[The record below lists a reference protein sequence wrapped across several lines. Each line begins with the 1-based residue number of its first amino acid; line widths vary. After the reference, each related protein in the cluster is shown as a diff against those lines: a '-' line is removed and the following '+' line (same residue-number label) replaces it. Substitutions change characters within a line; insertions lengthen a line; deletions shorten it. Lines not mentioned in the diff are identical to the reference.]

1 MMSLEGSMMGY
12 AGKVLI
18 IVENLPVPFDSRVWQ
33 EANAL
38 TEVGYKV
45 SIICPKGK
53 GYEKL
58 YEHINDIS
66 IYRHPLSVEGNGL
79 FGYLREYIEA
89 LFWEFYLSIKVFFR
103 EGFDVIHACNPPDD
117 IFIIGIIWK
126 LFGKKFVF
134 DHHDI
139 NPELYIAKF
148 GKKNLFYKILLWLEK
163 MTFRVSDIS
172 IATNQSYKDIAVN
185 RGGMKGENVYIVRSG
200 PDLERIRE
208 VPKDERL
215 KEGKKYM
222 VGYVGVM
229 GQQEGLD
236 YLVRAVKY
244 IVTVKKRDDII
255 FVLVGGGP
263 ALQSLKEYVLQQE
276 LNDYIKFTGRVSDE
290 DLLKYLNTSDICV
303 APDLY
308 NEMNDKSTMNKILE
322 YMALGKPIVLFDL
335 KEGRYSAQEAALY
348 ARPNDEIDFAEKILE
363 LINNEG
369 KRQMMGQ
376 YGKQRINNE
385 LKWDITK
392 QELIKAYNR
401 VFHKT

>member
-1 MMSLEGSMMGY
+1 MMAY
-12 AGKVLI
+12 AGRILI

-38 TEVGYKV
+38 TEAGYKV
-45 SIICPKGK
+45 SIISPKGK
-53 GYEKL
+53 GYEAP
-58 YEHINDIS
+58 YEFINNIA
-66 IYRHPLSVEGNGL
+66 IYRHSLAVEGNGL
-79 FGYLREYIEA
+79 FGYLREYAEA
-89 LFWEFYLSIKVFFR
+89 LFWELYLSIKVFFK

-117 IFIIGIIWK
+117 IFIIGAIWK

-148 GKKNLFYKILLWLEK
+148 NKKGLFYKLLLWLER
-163 MTFRVSDIS
+163 MTFRTANIS
-172 IATNQSYKDIAVN
+172 LATNLSYKEIAIN
-185 RGGMKGENVYIVRSG
+185 RGKMKEENVFVVRSG
-200 PDLERIRE
+200 PDLTRIRE
-208 VPKDERL
+208 VPKKENL

-222 VGYVGVM
+222 VGYIGVM

-236 YLVRAVKY
+236 YLIRSIKY
-244 IVTVKKRDDII
+244 IVSERKRKDII

-263 ALQSLKEYVLQQE
+263 ALQSLKEYAAQQG

-290 DLLKYLNTSDICV
+290 VLLEYLNTSDICV

-335 KEGRYSAQEAALY
+335 KEGRYSAQKAALY
-348 ARPNDEIDFAEKILE
+348 ARPNDEVDFADKMLE
-363 LINNEG
+363 LIDDED
-369 KRQMMGQ
+369 KRKIMGQ
-376 YGKQRINNE
+376 YGKRRINDE

-392 QELIKAYNR
+392 QELIKAYSYLFRNP
-401 VFHKT
+401 T